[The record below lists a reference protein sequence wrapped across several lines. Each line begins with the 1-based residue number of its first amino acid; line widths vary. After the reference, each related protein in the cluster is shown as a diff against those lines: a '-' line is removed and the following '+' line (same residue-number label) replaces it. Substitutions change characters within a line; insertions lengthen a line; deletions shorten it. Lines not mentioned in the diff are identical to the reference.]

1 MSPDDGAG
9 IAPASRQQWTDAATD
24 YVLEHG
30 LIGLSLRP
38 LAAALGTSDRMLI
51 YRFGNKDSLVAEVL
65 RTSTARATDYVARLP
80 GSRDPGRRAT

>member
-1 MSPDDGAG
+1 MSPDDGAAHAAG
-9 IAPASRQQWTDAATD
+9 SRQQWTDAATD

-65 RTSTARATDYVARLP
+65 DVHRQGEGV
-80 GSRDPGRRAT
+80 RRAPAWVPGPRCGRS